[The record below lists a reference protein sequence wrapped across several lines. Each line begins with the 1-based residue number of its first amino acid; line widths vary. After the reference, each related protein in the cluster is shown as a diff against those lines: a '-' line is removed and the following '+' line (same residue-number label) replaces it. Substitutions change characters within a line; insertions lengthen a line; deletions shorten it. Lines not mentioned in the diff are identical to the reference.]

1 MKHIQIILNAILA
14 KDRFEYILVDKTFK
28 IAEISSGANKYFDK
42 FAKKGDD
49 IFVFLPELVGTEK
62 ELGKIFTDK
71 TVIYELS
78 SVYKN
83 NYYINICAEHYDDKT
98 LLILLHNITDKTISQ
113 QKLLQYSNESILLN
127 NTLQKILDSQNAMV
141 FVTNNNE
148 ISYTNEQFMQYFGI
162 KRAADIKRKNLEIY
176 KYLDPELK
184 SYDELFERVNS
195 KEEYILIN
203 KDTFI
208 LQATWIEETHKL
220 FTLTKVTKL
229 TNEIQLDTLTGAYRK
244 TYFNTQVEKMIRNS
258 EKGVLVVLDLDNF
271 KSINDTYGH
280 QVGDDVLKE
289 FSELIQKNI
298 RSDDVF
304 ARWGGEEFLL
314 LLHHTT
320 LEHGLKKVESIRL
333 LVDTYKF
340 KHVGHMTSSFGVAC
354 KEEGDD
360 LHSLLQR
367 ADKALYEAKKAGKNC
382 VKYKSFK

>member
-14 KDRFEYILVDKTFK
+14 KDRFEYILVDQTFK
-28 IAEISSGANKYFDK
+28 ITEMSSGANKYFDES
-42 FAKKGDD
+42 AKKGDD
-49 IFVFLPELVGTEK
+49 IFVFLPELVGAEK
-62 ELGKIFTDK
+62 ELVKIFTDN
-71 TVIYELS
+71 TVMYELG
-78 SVYKN
+78 SVHKN
-83 NYYINICAEHYDDKT
+83 SYYINICAEHYDDKA

-127 NTLQKILDSQNAMV
+127 NTLQKILDSQNAIL

-148 ISYTNEQFMQYFGI
+148 ISYTNEQFRQYFGI
-162 KRAADIKRKNLEIY
+162 KRATDIKRKNLEIY

-244 TYFNTQVEKMIRNS
+244 NYFNTQVEKMIHNN
-258 EKGVLVVLDLDNF
+258 EEGVLVVLDLDNF

-289 FSELIQKNI
+289 FSALIQKNI

-314 LLHHTT
+314 LLQHTT
-320 LEHGLKKVESIRL
+320 LEHALKKVESLRL
-333 LVDTYKF
+333 LVDTHKF

-360 LHSLLQR
+360 FHSFL
-367 ADKALYEAKKAGKNC
+367 
-382 VKYKSFK
+382 